1 MVGVYHSGELAAQ
14 ARAGL
19 RAEADRVG
27 GIVRT
32 DIPPAAA
39 VFLTEQRM
47 LVIGGADERGRMWS
61 SLLTGE
67 PGFLRT
73 GMIGGEPA
81 IDIAARPPAGD
92 PLADAL
98 TRRTRIGAIALD
110 PATRRRMRIN
120 GIAEPTER
128 GLLVR
133 AEQVYA
139 NCPKY
144 IQRREL
150 VSARGDRT
158 PTATVTTELT
168 EADRR
173 MVTDADTFFI
183 VTTSADGHRDASH
196 RGGNPGFVRLEA
208 DGELAWPDFPGNAM
222 MMTLGN
228 LEQSPLA
235 GLLFLDWSTGTT
247 LQLTG
252 AARTDWTGP
261 ARWSRF
267 HVAEVRRTELASPL
281 SWTEPEYSRFNPP
294 NDASLLAS

>member
-1 MVGVYHSGELAAQ
+1 MASGYHPGELAAQ
-14 ARAGL
+14 RRAGL

-32 DIPPAAA
+32 DVPPTAAA
-39 VFLTEQRM
+39 FLTEQRM

-67 PGFLRT
+67 PGFLRAGT
-73 GMIGGEPA
+73 VGGAAA
-81 IDIAARPPAGD
+81 IDIAARPQAGD

-120 GIAEPTER
+120 GIAEPTGT
-128 GLLVR
+128 GLRLT

-150 VSARGDRT
+150 VSARAGGGA
-158 PTATVTTELT
+158 PTATVSTELA

-173 MVTDADTFFI
+173 MITEADTFFI
-183 VTTSADGHRDASH
+183 VSTSADGHRDASH
-196 RGGNPGFVRLEA
+196 RGGNPGFVRLAA
-208 DGELAWPDFPGNAM
+208 DGGLSWPDYPGNAM

-228 LEQSPLA
+228 LAQSPLA
-235 GLLFLDWSTGTT
+235 GLLFLDWATGTT

-252 AARTDWTGP
+252 AARTDWAGP
-261 ARWSRF
+261 RWCRF
-267 HVAEVRRTELASPL
+267 HLTEARRTELASPL
-281 SWTEPEYSRFNPP
+281 SWTEPEYSRFNPVP
-294 NDASLLAS
+294 DTPLLAS